1 MKIYSMEEK
10 DFSPD
15 KYTRMHDLMSLLYKS
30 QLISYKVY
38 MLALSVVYTKRN
50 DHIEQRRK

>member
-1 MKIYSMEEK
+1 MEEK

-38 MLALSVVYTKRN
+38 MLALSVVYTKRVN
-50 DHIEQRRK
+50 AHIEQRRK